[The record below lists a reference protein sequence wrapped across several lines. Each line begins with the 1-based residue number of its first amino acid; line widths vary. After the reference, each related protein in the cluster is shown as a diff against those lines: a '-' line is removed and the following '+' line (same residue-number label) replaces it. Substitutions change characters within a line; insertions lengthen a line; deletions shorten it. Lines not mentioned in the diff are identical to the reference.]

1 MYAGGN
7 RAAHRPTQNGRRSAS
22 GRQMKTS
29 PSQLARGRIK
39 KGTLDFG
46 FLISVILLL
55 VLGLIMVF
63 SASYPSAYYQYGNG
77 LFFIQ
82 KQFQWALLGLV
93 AMFFTAN
100 FDYHNYRKFAGPIL
114 IACIILL
121 LAVLVVGIKV
131 KGARRWLGTESISIQ
146 PSEIAKIGLIIYF
159 AHSMSMIKEKI
170 KEFRYLVRY
179 WALLG
184 VFIVL
189 LLLEPHF
196 SICIIIGLTMV
207 IMMLVAGARI
217 RYFAMAAIPIVPIGV
232 AIAIFEPYRLQR
244 LITFTNPFQDRLGD
258 GWQII
263 QSLYAI
269 GSGGLFGV
277 GFGNSRQKF
286 MYVSE
291 PQNDF
296 IFSIICEELGLIG
309 AVAILALFGYMI
321 YRGIKIAMNA
331 PDTFGSLLVTGIVA
345 LVGVQVVLNIAV
357 VTSSIPTTGIPLP
370 FFSAGGSSLV
380 FLLAAMG
387 IVVNVS
393 KFKRQVL

>member
-1 MYAGGN
+1 MSTIAN
-7 RAAHRPTQNGRRSAS
+7 TAKRQRAAGTDRRKKTAVKGRVRL
-22 GRQMKTS
+22 T
-29 PSQLARGRIK
+29 
-39 KGTLDFG
+39 KGGLDFG
-46 FLISVILLL
+46 FLVTVLVLL

-63 SASYPSAYYQYGNG
+63 SASYPSAYYQYNNG
-77 LFFIQ
+77 FYFIQ
-82 KQFQWALLGLV
+82 KQLQWAAIGV
-93 AMFFTAN
+93 AAMIFTIN
-100 FDYHNYRKFAGPIL
+100 FDYRNYKKLAVPIL
-114 IACIILL
+114 VVSIVLL
-121 LAVLVVGIKV
+121 MAVLVIGTDI
-131 KGARRWLGTESISIQ
+131 KGAKRWIGIGGLSFQ
-146 PSEIAKIGLIIYF
+146 PSEVAKIGLIIYF
-159 AHSMSMIKEKI
+159 AYSLSSIKDKI
-170 KEFRYLVRY
+170 KEFKYLIRY
-179 WALLG
+179 WLLMG
-184 VFIVL
+184 VFFGL

-207 IMMLVAGARI
+207 IMLLVAGARV
-217 RYFAMAAIPIVPIGV
+217 RYFALAAAPVGALGV

-244 LITFTNPFQDRLGD
+244 LVTFTNPFADRLGD

-296 IFSIICEELGLIG
+296 IFSIVCEELGLIG
-309 AVAILALFGYMI
+309 AVAILIIFGLLLWKGM
-321 YRGIKIAMNA
+321 KIAVNA
-331 PDTFGSLLVTGIVA
+331 PDTFASLLVTGIIS

-387 IVVNVS
+387 IVLNVS
-393 KFKRQVL
+393 KFRQVKPGG

>member
-1 MYAGGN
+1 MCVYMQ
-7 RAAHRPTQNGRRSAS
+7 TSAS
-22 GRQMKTS
+22 AKKRSVGRTGKAEVS
-29 PSQLARGRIK
+29 PLARTRIRR
-39 KGTLDFG
+39 GTLDFG
-46 FLISVILLL
+46 FLISVMLLL

-63 SASYPSAYYQYGNG
+63 SASYPSAYYQYDNG
-77 LFFIQ
+77 FYFIE
-82 KQFQWALLGLV
+82 KQLKWALLGLV

-100 FDYHNYRKFAGPIL
+100 FDYHNYKKLAVPIL
-114 IACIILL
+114 FACALLL

-131 KGARRWLGTESISIQ
+131 KGARRWLGTPSISFQ
-146 PSEIAKIGLIIYF
+146 PSEVAKIGLIIYF
-159 AHSMSMIKEKI
+159 AYSMSLAKEKI
-170 KEFRYLVRY
+170 KQLKYLVRY
-179 WALLG
+179 CAILG
-184 VFIVL
+184 VFL
-189 LLLEPHF
+189 LLLILEPHF
-196 SICIIIGLTMV
+196 SICIIIGLTIV
-207 IMMLVAGARI
+207 IMMLVAGARL
-217 RYFAMAAIPIVPIGV
+217 RYFLIASVPIIPVGIGV
-232 AIAIFEPYRLQR
+232 AIFEPYRLQR
-244 LITFTNPFQDRLGD
+244 LITFTNPFQDRLGS

-277 GFGNSRQKF
+277 GFGNSRQKY

-309 AVAILALFGYMI
+309 ALAILALFGYMI
-321 YRGIKIAMNA
+321 YRGIKIAMNS

-387 IVVNVS
+387 IVMNVS
-393 KFKRQVL
+393 RFKRQPL

>member
-1 MYAGGN
+1 MCVYMQ
-7 RAAHRPTQNGRRSAS
+7 TSAS
-22 GRQMKTS
+22 AKKRSVGRTGKAEVS
-29 PSQLARGRIK
+29 PLARTRIRR
-39 KGTLDFG
+39 GTLDFG
-46 FLISVILLL
+46 FLISVMLLL

-63 SASYPSAYYQYGNG
+63 SASYPSAYYQYDNG
-77 LFFIQ
+77 FYFIE
-82 KQFQWALLGLV
+82 KQLKWALLGLV

-100 FDYHNYRKFAGPIL
+100 FDYHNYKKLAVPIL
-114 IACIILL
+114 FGCALLL

-131 KGARRWLGTESISIQ
+131 KGARRWLGTPSISFQ
-146 PSEIAKIGLIIYF
+146 PSEVAKIGLIIYF
-159 AHSMSMIKEKI
+159 AYSMSLAKEKI
-170 KEFRYLVRY
+170 KQLKYLIRYC
-179 WALLG
+179 AILG
-184 VFIVL
+184 VFL
-189 LLLEPHF
+189 LLLILEPHF
-196 SICIIIGLTMV
+196 SICIIIGLTIV
-207 IMMLVAGARI
+207 IMMLVAGARL
-217 RYFAMAAIPIVPIGV
+217 RYFLLAAVPVIPLGIGV
-232 AIAIFEPYRLQR
+232 AIFEPYRLQR
-244 LITFTNPFQDRLGD
+244 LITFTNPFQDRLGS

-277 GFGNSRQKF
+277 GFGNSRQKY

-309 AVAILALFGYMI
+309 ALAILALFGYMI
-321 YRGIKIAMNA
+321 YRGIKIAMNS

-387 IVVNVS
+387 IVMNVS
-393 KFKRQVL
+393 RFKRQPL

>member
-1 MYAGGN
+1 MSTTAN
-7 RAAHRPTQNGRRSAS
+7 TAKRQRAAGTDRRKKAAVKGRVRL
-22 GRQMKTS
+22 T
-29 PSQLARGRIK
+29 
-39 KGTLDFG
+39 KGGLDFG
-46 FLISVILLL
+46 FLVTVLVLL

-63 SASYPSAYYQYGNG
+63 SASYPSAYYQYNNG
-77 LFFIQ
+77 FYFIQ
-82 KQFQWALLGLV
+82 KQLQWAALGIA
-93 AMFFTAN
+93 AMIFTIN
-100 FDYHNYRKFAGPIL
+100 FDYRNYKKLAVPIL
-114 IACIILL
+114 IVSIVLL
-121 LAVLVVGIKV
+121 LAVLVIGTDI
-131 KGARRWLGTESISIQ
+131 KGAKRWIGIGGLSFQ
-146 PSEIAKIGLIIYF
+146 PSEVAKIGLIIYF
-159 AHSMSMIKEKI
+159 AYSLSAIKDKI
-170 KEFRYLVRY
+170 KEFKYLIRY
-179 WALLG
+179 WLLMG
-184 VFIVL
+184 VFFGL

-207 IMMLVAGARI
+207 IMLLVAGARV
-217 RYFAMAAIPIVPIGV
+217 RYFALAAAPVGAIGV

-244 LITFTNPFQDRLGD
+244 LVTFTNPFADRLGD

-296 IFSIICEELGLIG
+296 IFSIVCEELGLIG
-309 AVAILALFGYMI
+309 AVAILIIFGLLLWKGM
-321 YRGIKIAMNA
+321 KIAVNA
-331 PDTFGSLLVTGIVA
+331 PDTFASLLVTGIIS

-387 IVVNVS
+387 IVLNVS
-393 KFKRQVL
+393 KFRQAKPGG